1 MNNRKDKQLLLHAL
15 WGLAIAGWLTGCKGI
30 PTDGE
35 KQARHDIQSVNL
47 RYQPP
52 DQKPPL
58 PTLSAE
64 SSLSNF
70 LTFAMLKSP
79 KVEVAYYD
87 WAASVERITQARSRP
102 DPQLTYQMDIANIV
116 TSIMPGLMMNFPGPG
131 KLRAGADVASAQSE
145 AKYFAFQSAVL
156 ESAFEVKRAYYQ
168 LHFQTEKIQVNR
180 ETLRL
185 LTDLEAL
192 ALSQNE
198 VGKVTLQDVLR
209 AQIEQAR
216 LKNDIANLE
225 DSRGPLLAQFKAAL
239 GLTATDQAPPIPQC
253 LESTPQDPAA
263 DRLFETALAQNNRLK
278 GMEAEVRAAEASIA
292 LARKARIPDSSLG
305 LMADVKASPVF
316 YRPLATVSLPLWRDK
331 IAAQIAE
338 AQANKRSAEARLS
351 NEQIALAVDFV
362 EKNYLYR
369 EASRNLELLQNEL
382 LPRARRSLEVARSGY
397 LAGQIDFFNLT
408 DSQRTLLSFE
418 LDKIEASMQREL
430 TLDELSLILQGMSP
444 STLSTSAGI
453 ATNRGLNSGK
463 SPQSGMN
470 SMR

>member
-1 MNNRKDKQLLLHAL
+1 MNNRKSKHLLPHAL
-15 WGLAIAGWLTGCKGI
+15 WGLVTAGLLAGCNGI

-35 KQARHDIQSVNL
+35 RRARHDIQSVNL
-47 RYQPP
+47 TYQPTH
-52 DQKPPL
+52 QKPAL

-70 LTFAMLKSP
+70 LTFAMLNSP
-79 KVEVAYYD
+79 KVEAAYYD
-87 WAASVERITQARSRP
+87 WAASIERITQARSRP

-131 KLRAGADVASAQSE
+131 KLRAGAEVAFAQSE
-145 AKYFAFQSAVL
+145 AKFFAFQSAVL

-168 LHFQTEKIQVNR
+168 LHFQTEKIRVNR
-180 ETLRL
+180 ETLL
-185 LTDLEAL
+185 LLIDLETL

-209 AQIEQAR
+209 AQIEQER

-225 DSRGPLLAQFKAAL
+225 DSRGSLLAQFKAVL
-239 GLTATDQAPPIPQC
+239 GLTAADPTPPIPRRF
-253 LESTPQDPAA
+253 ESTPQDPAG

-278 GMEAEVRAAEASIA
+278 GMEAEVRAAEASIS

-305 LMADVKASPVF
+305 LMADVKMSPMF

-338 AQANKRSAEARLS
+338 AQANKLSVEARLS
-351 NEQIALAVDFV
+351 SEQIALTVDFV
-362 EKNYLYR
+362 EKNFLYR
-369 EASRNLELLQNEL
+369 EASRNLELLQTEL

-408 DSQRTLLSFE
+408 DSERTLLSFE
-418 LDKIEASMQREL
+418 LDKVEASMQREI

-444 STLSTSAGI
+444 STAASSAGP
-453 ATNRGLNSGK
+453 TMNRGLSSRK

-470 SMR
+470 TMR